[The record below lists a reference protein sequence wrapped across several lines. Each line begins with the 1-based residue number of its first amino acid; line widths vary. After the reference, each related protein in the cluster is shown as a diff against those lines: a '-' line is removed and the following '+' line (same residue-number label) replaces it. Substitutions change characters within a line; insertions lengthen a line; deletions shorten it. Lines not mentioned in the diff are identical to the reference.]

1 MKEKI
6 FNNLSLKI
14 VSAVFAVI
22 LWTVIVNIYDPNT
35 SYTFSNIT
43 VQLTNTESLTEKDYT
58 FEVVDGGKI
67 SVTAGLRAWLQTLK
81 QVI

>member
-22 LWTVIVNIYDPNT
+22 LWKVIVNIYDPNT
-35 SYTFSNIT
+35 SYTFSN
-43 VQLTNTESLTEKDYT
+43 
-58 FEVVDGGKI
+58 KI
-67 SVTAGLRAWLQTLK
+67 GRAH
-81 QVI
+81 V

>member
-22 LWTVIVNIYDPNT
+22 LWTVIVNIYDQNT

-43 VQLTNTESLTEKDYT
+43 VQLVNTQSLTEKN
-58 FEVVDGGKI
+58 
-67 SVTAGLRAWLQTLK
+67 
-81 QVI
+81 

>member
-43 VQLTNTESLTEKDYT
+43 VQRVLLRRIIHLRWLTAVRYQ
-58 FEVVDGGKI
+58 
-67 SVTAGLRAWLQTLK
+67 LQ
-81 QVI
+81 